1 MPAVT
6 RAKKTDPEAPRA
18 PASFEQTLQRLAHIV
33 DQLEGG
39 ELPLEKSVE
48 LFEEGIRLSRT
59 SQSILDDAE
68 RRVEELLGFDE
79 KGQPIVKALP
89 FGTDDEGEDEG

>member
-1 MPAVT
+1 
-6 RAKKTDPEAPRA
+6 
-18 PASFEQTLQRLAHIV
+18 LAQIV

-48 LFEEGIRLSRT
+48 LFEEGIRLSRA
-59 SQSILDDAE
+59 SQAILDDAE

-79 KGQPIVKALP
+79 KGTPIVKAVAVEDEEDDDEED
-89 FGTDDEGEDEG
+89 DDEG